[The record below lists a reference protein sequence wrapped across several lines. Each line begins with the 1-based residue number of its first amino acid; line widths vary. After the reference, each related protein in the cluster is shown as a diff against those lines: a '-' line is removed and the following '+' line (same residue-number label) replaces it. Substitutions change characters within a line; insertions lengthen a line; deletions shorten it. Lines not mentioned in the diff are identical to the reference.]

1 MGKLGL
7 VKIRRFSGI
16 FSLCLC
22 LVLVGITVLSA
33 AGRADAATATGSLP
47 VIRVFTGD
55 PLMLPDGGHVVYIF
69 EVYDATKIQVVE
81 AGEIINEYNGPP
93 STTNKGKASGRTT
106 YQIRTA
112 GMDTFDTILRASNP
126 SGQREQRLSI
136 SFATKSELPPA
147 SLTPP
152 VSDNGTVKRNKWGPQ
167 TSSPVS
173 LTSPTTLP
181 PRTGSPFV
189 PAYAECPSGCNC
201 LTPDQAAQYG
211 FKQKCSE
218 ERCFSADKQVNS
230 FCYNKS
236 AGWCCKD
243 GKVISATEAECKEA
257 GGSYW
262 STDQAQV
269 IEVCQPE
276 SGWCCVG
283 GKVYQA
289 TKDKATQAGVTWY
302 ATEAE
307 ATKACISPGW
317 CCRNGQLTQ
326 ATQTQCVQSL
336 TAAGGVWYAT
346 EAEAAKAC
354 QQACWCCASGRYGQ
368 TTSDA
373 CAKMGGTCYATQAQA
388 QELCQ
393 SLGYCCRDGQVA
405 GPISQTQCAQVAGA
419 WYSTQAAA
427 KQACQKTYYC
437 CRNGQL
443 YMSTTLGSGCYTSQT
458 EAQRACQPTYYCCS
472 NGQVYQSKTPGTGCY
487 TTQAAA
493 QQACQPTYWCCRN
506 GQVYQSKTPG
516 TGCYSTQAEATKAC
530 QRPLTTPLLQ

>member
-1 MGKLGL
+1 MGKQGL
-7 VKIRRFSGI
+7 AKIHKFSGI
-16 FSLCLC
+16 FRLCMC
-22 LVLVGITVLSA
+22 LVLVGIINFGA
-33 AGRADAATATGSLP
+33 AEVTIAASATGSLP

-55 PLMLPDGGHVVYIF
+55 PLTLPDGGHVVYIF

-93 STTNKGKASGRTT
+93 STNSKGKSIGRTT
-106 YQIRTA
+106 YQIRTD
-112 GMDTFDTILRASNP
+112 GMDTFDTVLRANNP
-126 SGQREQRLSI
+126 SGQQEQRLSI
-136 SFATKSELPPA
+136 SFATKSKPAPA
-147 SLTPP
+147 SPIPP
-152 VSDNGTVKRNKWGPQ
+152 VSDNETGKRNKWGPQ

-211 FKQKCSE
+211 FEQKCSE

-230 FCYNKS
+230 FCYSKS

-243 GKVISATEAECKEA
+243 GKVISAAEAECKEA
-257 GGSYW
+257 GGAYW
-262 STDQAQV
+262 STDQIQV
-269 IEVCQPE
+269 IEVCQQE
-276 SGWCCVG
+276 SGWCCVD

-289 TKDKATQAGVTWY
+289 TKDKADQAGVTWY

-354 QQACWCCASGRYGQ
+354 GQACWCCTNGRYGQ

-388 QELCQ
+388 QERCQ
-393 SLGYCCRDGQVA
+393 PPGYCC
-405 GPISQTQCAQVAGA
+405 I
-419 WYSTQAAA
+419 
-427 KQACQKTYYC
+427 
-437 CRNGQL
+437 NGKI
-443 YMSTTLGSGCYTSQT
+443 TTST
-458 EAQRACQPTYYCCS
+458 EAQCKGLGGTYWSTNQAQVIERCQPTYY
-472 NGQVYQSKTPGTGCY
+472 
-487 TTQAAA
+487 
-493 QQACQPTYWCCRN
+493 CCRN

-516 TGCYSTQAEATKAC
+516 AGCYATQAEATRAC
-530 QRPLTTPLLQ
+530 QKPLTTPLLR